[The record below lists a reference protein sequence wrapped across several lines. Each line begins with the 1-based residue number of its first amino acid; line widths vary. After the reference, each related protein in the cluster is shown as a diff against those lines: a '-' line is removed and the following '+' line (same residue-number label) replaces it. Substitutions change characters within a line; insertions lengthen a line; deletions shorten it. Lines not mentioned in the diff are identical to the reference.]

1 MSADISNVIL
11 EHLRALRADSTAI
24 RTDVKDIAFR
34 VTQLE
39 VGQANILAAISHF
52 TDFARQQVSID
63 RINTRLDR
71 IERQLDLADEVKES

>member
-1 MSADISNVIL
+1 MLMLEISKS
-11 EHLRALRADSTAI
+11 LRTDMTGLRV
-24 RTDVKDIAFR
+24 DVKDIAFR

-39 VGQANILAAISHF
+39 VGQANILAAISQNF

-71 IERQLDLADEVKES
+71 IERRLELVDESGA